1 MTFLRVAGLAK
12 EDFFEKVD
20 LPLVPKVALYNKVQ
34 ELKEELKKLEEET
47 AEDLPEGEEA
57 GGEEGAGGEVE
68 DPKEFFFEKGV
79 IPRNRVVRKGKMEVE
94 GFHTGFIKPKHK
106 QKKGEPSR
114 KRAIMLRLL
123 LVKQASDTDRIATL
137 V

>member
-114 KRAIMLRLL
+114 KRPIMLRLL
-123 LVKQASDTDRIATL
+123 LVKQAADTDRIATL